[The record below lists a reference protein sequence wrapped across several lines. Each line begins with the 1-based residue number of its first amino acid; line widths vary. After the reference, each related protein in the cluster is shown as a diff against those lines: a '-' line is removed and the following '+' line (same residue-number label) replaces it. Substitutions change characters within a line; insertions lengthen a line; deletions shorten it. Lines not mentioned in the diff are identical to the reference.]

1 MLKNNSDYEYYV
13 SFKVWCLLN
22 CLRKLMPC
30 LENYWNTICK
40 FVANETIKTTHSI
53 MHFTVMNKLC
63 ASGVENFER
72 YQIIKVKYT
81 RGLVGVV
88 AAGACCPGKFNT
100 SMTVVRTA
108 KSFALKSNL
117 PAEKKKLFVSFL
129 PYKNWSMF
137 CILFF
142 LQYTEANCKLD
153 SSSCPKRKWI
163 SILRVT
169 TCFRILL

>member
-40 FVANETIKTTHSI
+40 FVANETIKTIHSI

-63 ASGVENFER
+63 ASGVEYFER

-88 AAGACCPGKFNT
+88 AAEACCPGKFNT

-169 TCFRILL
+169 TCFRIQL

>member
-88 AAGACCPGKFNT
+88 AAGASCPGKFNT
-100 SMTVVRTA
+100 STTVVRTA

-117 PAEKKKLFVSFL
+117 PAEKKEALCFIFTLQKLIYVL
-129 PYKNWSMF
+129 Y
-137 CILFF
+137 IIFF
-142 LQYTEANCKLD
+142 YN
-153 SSSCPKRKWI
+153 
-163 SILRVT
+163 ILRQIVNWIVHHA
-169 TCFRILL
+169 RKGNGLVYYV

>member
-1 MLKNNSDYEYYV
+1 
-13 SFKVWCLLN
+13 
-22 CLRKLMPC
+22 
-30 LENYWNTICK
+30 
-40 FVANETIKTTHSI
+40 

-88 AAGACCPGKFNT
+88 AAGASCPGKFNT
-100 SMTVVRTA
+100 STTVVNRLHSNRTFQL
-108 KSFALKSNL
+108 KKEALCFIFTL
-117 PAEKKKLFVSFL
+117 QKLIYVLYIF
-129 PYKNWSMF
+129 
-137 CILFF
+137 FF

-169 TCFRILL
+169 TCFRIQLQYNTTCCAFM

>member
-13 SFKVWCLLN
+13 SFKVWCFLN

-63 ASGVENFER
+63 ASGVEYVER

-88 AAGACCPGKFNT
+88 AAGASCPGKFNT
-100 SMTVVRTA
+100 STTVVNRLHSNRT
-108 KSFALKSNL
+108 FQLKKRSS
-117 PAEKKKLFVSFL
+117 LFHFYLTKIDLCFV
-129 PYKNWSMF
+129 YY
-137 CILFF
+137 FF

>member
-13 SFKVWCLLN
+13 SFKVWCFLN

-40 FVANETIKTTHSI
+40 FVANETIKTIHSI

-63 ASGVENFER
+63 ASGVEW

-117 PAEKKKLFVSFL
+117 PAEKKEALCFIFTLQKLIYVLYIIYFTI
-129 PYKNWSMF
+129 YWG
-137 CILFF
+137 
-142 LQYTEANCKLD
+142 KL
-153 SSSCPKRKWI
+153 
-163 SILRVT
+163 
-169 TCFRILL
+169 

>member
-1 MLKNNSDYEYYV
+1 
-13 SFKVWCLLN
+13 
-22 CLRKLMPC
+22 
-30 LENYWNTICK
+30 
-40 FVANETIKTTHSI
+40 

-63 ASGVENFER
+63 ESGVEYFER
-72 YQIIKVKYT
+72 HQIIKVKYT

-117 PAEKKKLFVSFL
+117 PAEKKEALCFIFTLQKLIYVL
-129 PYKNWSMF
+129 Y
-137 CILFF
+137 IIF

-169 TCFRILL
+169 TCFRIQL